1 MVYIYRIFHTTTR
14 KYTLFSATHGTF
26 SKIDH
31 VLGHR
36 ASFNKFK
43 ETEITPCIIS
53 DHNGKYSNT
62 WRLNITLIKD
72 KLMTRKIRKEFTK
85 FVESSENENTTY
97 QHLWN
102 IAKAMLRGNF
112 TAISACTNKTETA
125 HIYDLMMYLK
135 LLGKEEQIKPQTS
148 R

>member
-1 MVYIYRIFHTTTR
+1 
-14 KYTLFSATHGTF
+14 LFSATRGTV

-43 ETEITPCIIS
+43 KIEIIPCIIS
-53 DHNGKYSNT
+53 NHNGKYSNT

-72 KLMTRKIRKEFTK
+72 KLMTKKIREESTK

-97 QHLWN
+97 QNLWN

-112 TAISACTNKTETA
+112 TAISSCTNKTETA
-125 HIYDLMMYLK
+125 HIYNLMMYLK
-135 LLGKEEQIKPQTS
+135 LLGKQEQIKPQTVD
-148 R
+148 REK